1 MLRRRCDDKV
11 QIGIASKT
19 KLSSFLTA
27 LLIRAGEEVV
37 SLSGS
42 EKRRQLTL
50 KSETDGY
57 FIVYPESV
65 SYEQA
70 KEKQIELFILDL
82 EEEMS
87 EELLDMLV
95 GQNGIVFCVYQGALD
110 LEKEEELSAK
120 YEAMLDGPLREK
132 STLLARVVIGLEERE
147 QDFII
152 HTGEKTCEFGYDRV
166 HRIHMFD
173 VEMIEDLFSD
183 IGLWCERKGQE
194 EKENWVF

>member
-1 MLRRRCDDKV
+1 M
-11 QIGIASKT
+11 
-19 KLSSFLTA
+19 TA
-27 LLIRAGEEVV
+27 LLVRAGEEVV

-42 EKRRQLTL
+42 EKKEQITL

-57 FIVYPESV
+57 FIVYPESI

-70 KEKQIELFILDL
+70 REKRIELFLLDL
-82 EEEMS
+82 EEEVS
-87 EELLDMLV
+87 DDVLSILD
-95 GQNGIVFCVYQGALD
+95 GQNGIVFCVYQASLD
-110 LEKEEELSAK
+110 EEKEEALSAK
-120 YEAMLDGPLREK
+120 YQAMLDGPLREK
-132 STLLARVVIGLEERE
+132 SALLARVMIELEEVE

-152 HTGEKTCEFGYDRV
+152 HTDNKTCEFCYDRV

>member
-1 MLRRRCDDKV
+1 MHTV
-11 QIGIASKT
+11 IASDT

-27 LLIRAGEEVV
+27 LLLRAGEEVV

-42 EKRRQLTL
+42 AKKRQLTL

-57 FIVYPESV
+57 FIVYPESI

-70 KEKQIELFILDL
+70 REKRIELLILDL

-87 EELLDMLV
+87 DEFLDILDR
-95 GQNGIVFCVYQGALD
+95 QNGIVCCMYQASLD
-110 LEKEEELSAK
+110 EEKEKALSAK
-120 YEAMLDGPLREK
+120 YDAMLDGPFREK
-132 STLLARVVIGLEERE
+132 STLLVRVTIKLEEVE

-152 HTGEKTCEFGYDRV
+152 HTENKTCEFCYDRV
-166 HRIHMFD
+166 HRISMFD

-183 IGLWCERKGQE
+183 IGLWCEQKGHN